1 MRKLHFITLNYT
13 LNYILHLKISEWT
26 ICTLNYN
33 MCYILHTAINFVIIL
48 DGTMWKDS
56 IVSLLN
62 SLKIIMKLH
71 FTILNYTSDYTLHH
85 KL

>member
-1 MRKLHFITLNYT
+1 M
-13 LNYILHLKISEWT
+13 

-33 MCYILHTAINFVIIL
+33 MCYILHFAINSVIIL

-56 IVSLLN
+56 IASLLN
-62 SLKIIMKLH
+62 SLKINKKLH
-71 FTILNYTSDYTLHH
+71 FIILNYTSDYTLHH